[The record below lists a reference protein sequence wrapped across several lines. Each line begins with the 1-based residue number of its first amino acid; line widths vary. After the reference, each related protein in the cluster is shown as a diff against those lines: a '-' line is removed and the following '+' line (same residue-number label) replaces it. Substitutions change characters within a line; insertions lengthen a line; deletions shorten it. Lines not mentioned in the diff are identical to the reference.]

1 MMCWG
6 EPSVK
11 VIGDEPKYVALAR
24 LGKSFFFTKQGSNL
38 RRPSYYPTAIA
49 MHKCTCRV
57 GGGSGEMQA

>member
-38 RRPSYYPTAIA
+38 RRPSYYPICPSGSA
-49 MHKCTCRV
+49 HQVGCGRRV
-57 GGGSGEMQA
+57 EGKG

>member
-24 LGKSFFFTKQGSNL
+24 LGKSFFFTKQGSSL
-38 RRPSYYPTAIA
+38 RRPSYYPAA

-57 GGGSGEMQA
+57 RVSGEMQA